1 MYESFDILG
10 AVGLHDPVQVR
21 DVDSPLA
28 HVRAEH
34 HAPSRLPPELLE
46 ARPPPRIAHVA
57 VEVQDGGS
65 GSQPAEGRVKEADLK
80 VGTLKE
86 NKLDK

>member
-1 MYESFDILG
+1 MYESLDVLG

-34 HAPSRLPPELLE
+34 HAPSRLPPELFKV
-46 ARPPPRIAHVA
+46 RPPPCFAHVA

-65 GSQPAEGRVKEADLK
+65 GSQPAEGRVKEAHLQVITFK
-80 VGTLKE
+80 KS
-86 NKLDK
+86 